1 MTNLPH
7 DRFCDEIVAQTG
19 LLREV
24 VAGAD
29 LSATVPTAPDW
40 ALAGLLGHVGGNL
53 RAVEQAVRTGVPV
66 TEPER
71 EVPGHAGPGGDDPAS
86 LDAWLAS
93 AAAAAADTLR
103 SAGPDAE
110 AQLWDIRWPTAAW
123 ACRAAQDIVVHRA
136 DAAGTVGAAYRV
148 DGDLA
153 VDAVDEFL
161 DLLSGLAAA
170 GSGDGSDSSSE
181 DGAGGGVRAEAEG
194 EAGPGPGGTVHLHAT
209 DAGPGLSAEWL
220 LTPDRPAFR
229 WRHAHEKAT
238 AAVRA
243 PLADL
248 LRVVTRR
255 LPPDADG
262 VEVLGDRA
270 VLDAWLE
277 RMRLK

>member
-1 MTNLPH
+1 MTSLAH

-40 ALAGLLGHVGGNL
+40 ALADLLRHVGGNL

-71 EVPGHAGPGGDDPAS
+71 EVPGHAGPPGDDPAA
-86 LDAWLAS
+86 LEKWLAS
-93 AAAAAADTLR
+93 AAEAAAATLR
-103 SAGPDAE
+103 AAGPDDE
-110 AQLWDIRWPTAAW
+110 AQLWAVRWPTAAW
-123 ACRAAQDIVVHRA
+123 ARRAAHDIVVHRA
-136 DAAGTVGAAYRV
+136 DAAGTVGAAYTV
-148 DGDLA
+148 DEDLA

-170 GSGDGSDSSSE
+170 GGPEAAGDRPE
-181 DGAGGGVRAEAEG
+181 AAEA
-194 EAGPGPGGTVHLHAT
+194 ADPGPGGTVHLHAT

-220 LTPDRPAFR
+220 VSLDLPTFR
-229 WRHAHEKAT
+229 WRHDHEKAT
-238 AAVRA
+238 VAVRA

-255 LPPDADG
+255 LPPDAED

-277 RMRLK
+277 RLRLQ

>member
-1 MTNLPH
+1 MTSLPH
-7 DRFCDEIVAQTG
+7 DRFCDEIVNQAG
-19 LLREV
+19 LLRQV

-40 ALAGLLGHVGGNL
+40 ALADLLRHVGGNL
-53 RAVEQAVRTGVPV
+53 RMVEQAVRTGVPV
-66 TEPER
+66 TKPER
-71 EVPGHAGPGGDDPAS
+71 EVPGHAGPGGDDPAA

-93 AAAAAADTLR
+93 AAEAAAATLR

-110 AQLWDIRWPTAAW
+110 AQLWNIRWPTAAW
-123 ACRAAQDIVVHRA
+123 ARRAAQDIVVHRA
-136 DAAGTVGAAYRV
+136 DAAGTVGADYRV

-161 DLLSGLAAA
+161 DLLSSPGI
-170 GSGDGSDSSSE
+170 GGSDNPE
-181 DGAGGGVRAEAEG
+181 
-194 EAGPGPGGTVHLHAT
+194 PGGNVHLHAT

-220 LTPDRPAFR
+220 LTPDPPGFR
-229 WRHAHEKAT
+229 WRRAHEQAT
-238 AAVRA
+238 VAVRA
-243 PLADL
+243 PLADV

-255 LPPDADG
+255 LSPDAEG

-277 RMRLK
+277 RMRLQ

>member
-7 DRFCDEIVAQTG
+7 DRFCDEIVTQTG

-24 VAGAD
+24 AAGAD

-40 ALAGLLGHVGGNL
+40 SLADLLRHVGGNL
-53 RAVEQAVRTGVPV
+53 RAVEQAARTGVPV

-71 EVPGHAGPGGDDPAS
+71 EVPGHAGPGGDDPAA

-93 AAAAAADTLR
+93 AAEAAAATLR
-103 SAGPDAE
+103 SAGPDSQ
-110 AQLWDIRWPTAAW
+110 AQMWNVRWPTAAW
-123 ACRAAQDIVVHRA
+123 ARRAAQDIVVHRA

-148 DGDLA
+148 DGELA

-170 GSGDGSDSSSE
+170 EAAGDAGAAE
-181 DGAGGGVRAEAEG
+181 D
-194 EAGPGPGGTVHLHAT
+194 AGPGPGGTVHLHAT

-220 LTPDRPAFR
+220 VELDLPTFR
-229 WRHAHEKAT
+229 WRHAHERAT
-238 AAVRA
+238 VAVRA
-243 PLADL
+243 PLADV

-255 LPPDADG
+255 LSPDADG

-277 RMRLK
+277 HMRLQ

>member
-1 MTNLPH
+1 MTSLPH
-7 DRFCDEIVAQTG
+7 DRFCDEIVNQTG

-40 ALAGLLGHVGGNL
+40 TLADLLRHIGGNL
-53 RAVEQAVRTGVPV
+53 RALEQAVRTGVPV
-66 TEPER
+66 IEPGR
-71 EVPGHAGPGGDDPAS
+71 EVPGHAGPGGDDPAA
-86 LDAWLAS
+86 LDAWLSSAAG
-93 AAAAAADTLR
+93 AAAATLR
-103 SAGPDAE
+103 SAGPDVE
-110 AQLWDIRWPTAAW
+110 AQMWNIRWPTAAW
-123 ACRAAQDIVVHRA
+123 TRRAAQDITVHRA
-136 DAAGTVGAAYRV
+136 DAAGTVGAGYTV

-170 GSGDGSDSSSE
+170 EAAGAAGDGDGASGD
-181 DGAGGGVRAEAEG
+181 RAEA
-194 EAGPGPGGTVHLHAT
+194 AGAAGQGAAGTVHLHAT
-209 DAGPGLSAEWL
+209 DAGPGLPAEWL
-220 LTPDRPAFR
+220 VTLDLPAFR

-238 AAVRA
+238 VAVRA

-255 LPPDADG
+255 LPPDAEG

-277 RMRLK
+277 RLRLQ

>member
-1 MTNLPH
+1 MVGSPPDSQQPPTAMTSLPH
-7 DRFCDEIVAQTG
+7 DRFCDELVTQTG
-19 LLREV
+19 LVREV

-40 ALAGLLGHVGGNL
+40 TLADLLRHIGGNL

-71 EVPGHAGPGGDDPAS
+71 EVPGHAGPGGDAQ
-86 LDAWLAS
+86 AAE
-93 AAAAAADTLR
+93 AAATTLR
-103 SAGPDAE
+103 SAGPDAQ
-110 AQLWDIRWPTAAW
+110 AQIWDIRWPTAAW
-123 ACRAAQDIVVHRA
+123 ARRAAHDLVVHRA

-170 GSGDGSDSSSE
+170 
-181 DGAGGGVRAEAEG
+181 
-194 EAGPGPGGTVHLHAT
+194 EAGAAGAATTAAADPGPGGTVHLHAT
-209 DAGPGLSAEWL
+209 DADPGLSAEWL
-220 LTPDRPAFR
+220 LVPDPPGFR

-238 AAVRA
+238 VAVRA
-243 PLADL
+243 PLADV

-262 VEVLGDRA
+262 VEVVGDRA
-270 VLDAWLE
+270 VLDAWLD
-277 RMRLK
+277 RLRLQ

>member
-1 MTNLPH
+1 MTSLPH
-7 DRFCDEIVAQTG
+7 DRFCDEIVTQTG

-40 ALAGLLGHVGGNL
+40 TLADLLGHVGGNL
-53 RAVEQAVRTGVPV
+53 RALEQAVRTGVPV

-71 EVPGHAGPGGDDPAS
+71 EVPGHAGPGGDDPAA
-86 LDAWLAS
+86 LDAWLAAAAE
-93 AAAAAADTLR
+93 AAAATLR
-103 SAGPDAE
+103 SAGPDTQ
-110 AQLWDIRWPTAAW
+110 AQLWDVRWPTAAW
-123 ACRAAQDIVVHRA
+123 ARRAAQDIVVHRA
-136 DAAGTVGAAYRV
+136 DAAGTVGATYQV

-170 GSGDGSDSSSE
+170 AGD
-181 DGAGGGVRAEAEG
+181 AGG
-194 EAGPGPGGTVHLHAT
+194 AGPGPAGTVHLHAT
-209 DAGPGLSAEWL
+209 DAGPSLSAEWL
-220 LTPDRPAFR
+220 VELGLPTFR
-229 WRHAHEKAT
+229 WRHAHEKA
-238 AAVRA
+238 AVAVRA

-255 LPPDADG
+255 LSPDAEG

-270 VLDAWLE
+270 VLNAWLE
-277 RMRLK
+277 QLRLQ

>member
-1 MTNLPH
+1 MTSLPH
-7 DRFCDEIVAQTG
+7 DRFCGEIVNQTG

-71 EVPGHAGPGGDDPAS
+71 QVPGHAGPGDDPAA
-86 LDAWLAS
+86 LDGWL
-93 AAAAAADTLR
+93 AAAAEAAAATLR
-103 SAGPDAE
+103 SAGPDAQ
-110 AQLWDIRWPTAAW
+110 AQLWDVRWPTAAW
-123 ACRAAQDIVVHRA
+123 ARRAAHDLVVHRA

-170 GSGDGSDSSSE
+170 AAAGG
-181 DGAGGGVRAEAEG
+181 GAGG
-194 EAGPGPGGTVHLHAT
+194 AGPGPGGTVHLHAT
-209 DAGPGLSAEWL
+209 DAGPGLPAEWL
-220 LTPDRPAFR
+220 LTPDPPAFR

-238 AAVRA
+238 VAVRA

-255 LPPDADG
+255 LSPDAEG

-270 VLDAWLE
+270 ELDAWLE
-277 RMRLK
+277 RLRLQ